1 MIKFREYIFVFLVSD
16 KESRE
21 KGIENVFSGIIVG
34 KFKKWEKKKTSRYR
48 KLELPPLGIQNILL
62 QVTLYLSK
70 KSLR

>member
-34 KFKKWEKKKTSRYR
+34 KFKK
-48 KLELPPLGIQNILL
+48 
-62 QVTLYLSK
+62 
-70 KSLR
+70 